1 MRRSSLI
8 GFALGVCLVA
18 VPGHS
23 LALTVDLELESVT
36 VQEPAHEVVL
46 AGTLTCDAG
55 ATVDIGFALT
65 QGPASVGGFETFTC
79 TGSEQTWEIREPIG
93 TPGVHPGP
101 GTLDFGFTAT
111 LGGESFASGRSL
123 EVVVA
128 PGGALWLFVI
138 DESE

>member
-8 GFALGVCLVA
+8 GFALGACLVA
-18 VPGHS
+18 VPGVS
-23 LALTVDLELESVT
+23 FALTVDLELDSVT
-36 VQEPAHEVVL
+36 VEEPAHELVL
-46 AGTLTCDAG
+46 SGTVTCDAG

-65 QGPASVGGFETFTC
+65 QGPASVGSFETLTC

-93 TPGVHPGP
+93 TPRVHPGP

-111 LGGESFASGRSL
+111 LGGESIASGRSL
-123 EVVVA
+123 EVFVA
-128 PGGALWLFVI
+128 PGGAPWLFAI